1 MVSIQY
7 RSSNRSANVR
17 KADQTTLSDG
27 GRDRI
32 NAELARL
39 RKRREHLLTGLV
51 SDEDT
56 VGNSGDAADE
66 IQQAEDV
73 AFVDK
78 QIAKLEGLLHGS
90 GSANTPTGLLP
101 DGAQVTLRLPDGGV
115 TTMRVISDVAE
126 IPESPEAGQ
135 EDETLSA
142 DSPLGSALAGHQ
154 PGDTV
159 SYETPQGPQRVQ
171 LLSVKLPPQQ

>member
-1 MVSIQY
+1 LVSIQY
-7 RSSNRSANVR
+7 WSSNRSANVR

-78 QIAKLEGLLHGS
+78 QIAKLEGLLHSS

-101 DGAQVTLRLPDGGV
+101 DGAQVTLRLADGGV

-135 EDETLSA
+135 EDETLSP
-142 DSPLGSALAGHQ
+142 DSPLGLALAGHQ

>member
-7 RSSNRSANVR
+7 WSSNRSVNLR

-39 RKRREHLLTGLV
+39 RKRREDLLTGLV

-101 DGAQVTLRLPDGGV
+101 DGAQVTLRLAEGGV

-126 IPESPEAGQ
+126 IPKSPEAGQ

-142 DSPLGSALAGHQ
+142 DSPLGLALAGHQ